1 MHEVCSKSGFINII
15 AKTAP
20 NENKNPASNKYNGCH
35 KTITTTAIDR
45 EVNKS

>member
-45 EVNKS
+45 EVSKS